1 MYIPPVII
9 PGRKNNCCNSTP
21 CCESLIPI
29 YPKSPRRRYHRN
41 RPGRRRSPDYDIAKI
56 MNKIQPPRNIQ
67 IPPLPP
73 PPPRPPRQFY
83 KPIIQ
88 QTDPMAEFELDRC
101 RGKLE
106 KCRCKRQDC
115 ECQLEDCQCQRKD
128 YEHQLEDCQCK
139 RRISQFRLQNCQC
152 QLDE

>member
-9 PGRKNNCCNSTP
+9 PGRKNNCCNTTP

-29 YPKSPRRRYHRN
+29 YPRSPRRRYRRRH
-41 RPGRRRSPDYDIAKI
+41 GRRRHSPDYDIAEI

-88 QTDPMAEFELDRC
+88 QMDPMVEFELERC
-101 RGKLE
+101 RCKLE
-106 KCRCKRQDC
+106 KCQCKRQNCECQLDDCQCNLQNSEYQLMHSEYKRQNC
-115 ECQLEDCQCQRKD
+115 ECQLEECRCQE
-128 YEHQLEDCQCK
+128 YY
-139 RRISQFRLQNCQC
+139 
-152 QLDE
+152 